1 MQAQEGSWHRL
12 AGVAVAAPAPAPDG
26 LAPDPTL
33 ESDVRMTAALRV
45 VLDAREVGEMAR
57 LVRELKLRPI
67 LEEAMLV
74 RETGEYM
81 DWEHQNCF
89 LVKRSKA
96 PWFFGLLDHYDWA
109 MSEGWTP
116 GPRHPLLPYHSLV
129 YFQQRGRP
137 RGMIYEKPH
146 FEYCDGHDV
155 DWVATTFFERGCNA
169 EGLRDRRIFVEE
181 VLGLDGYAAPDLE
194 ERVKVLLDAKVHQ
207 LFTTDLGEYCIT
219 EEEAEKKRNYKIVA
233 TVDVVFP

>member
-1 MQAQEGSWHRL
+1 MSIEALGR
-12 AGVAVAAPAPAPDG
+12 AMADADADAPAPAPDG

-45 VLDAREVGEMAR
+45 VLEAREVDEMAR

-74 RETGEYM
+74 RETGDDM
-81 DWEHQNCF
+81 DPEHQNCF

-109 MSEGWTP
+109 VSEGWAP
-116 GPRHPLLPYHSLV
+116 EPRHPLLPYHSLV
-129 YFQQRGRP
+129 YFQQIGRP
-137 RGMIYEKPH
+137 RRIIYEKPH
-146 FEYCDGHDV
+146 FEYGDGHDV
-155 DWVATTFFERGCNA
+155 DWVATTFFECGCNA
-169 EGLRDRRIFVEE
+169 KGLSDKRIFVEE

-194 ERVKVLLDAKVHQ
+194 ERVHVLLDAKVHQ
-207 LFTTDLGEYCIT
+207 LFTTHLGEYCIT
-219 EEEAEKKRNYKIVA
+219 KEEADKKRSYKIVA